1 MAKRYF
7 IKTIFALFFLCIT
20 SNVDAKGF
28 STAVLL
34 NFDDNT
40 AYKELNA
47 DEIID
52 KLLLDKLLEMETL
65 YIYERSITRDSLDVE
80 KDLVGNK
87 DKVNKAIDEKNF
99 TAIFQTAQSD
109 ITFKQQGDYLPFSKT
124 RKLREKYGTDYI
136 IHGSVDF
143 IGGKERERKIVW
155 DDLKYSHSSNIV
167 TVLSTLRIIEANTG
181 KIVWCHREKGRV
193 KDRFDS
199 LSNFSYGTKE
209 FSNHLFYEALD
220 EISEK
225 MVRKLRKDLDK
236 GVLKLNT

>member
-1 MAKRYF
+1 MAKRFF
-7 IKTIFALFFLCIT
+7 IKTIFALFLICIT
-20 SNVDAKGF
+20 SNVYAKSF

-34 NFDDNT
+34 KFDDNT
-40 AYKELNA
+40 VYKELNT

-52 KLLLDKLLEMETL
+52 KLLLDKLLEVETL
-65 YIYERSITRDSLDVE
+65 YIYERTITSDSLDIE

-109 ITFKQQGDYLPFSKT
+109 IAFKQQGDYLPCSKT
-124 RKLREKYGTDYI
+124 RKLKEKYGVDYI
-136 IHGSVDF
+136 IYGSVDF
-143 IGGKERERKIVW
+143 IGGKERDRKIVW
-155 DDLKYSHSSNIV
+155 DNLKYGHSSNIV
-167 TVLSTLRIIEANTG
+167 TVFSTLRIIESNTG

-199 LSNFSYGTKE
+199 LNNFSYGTKE

-225 MVRKLRKDLDK
+225 MIKKLSKDLDK
-236 GVLKLNT
+236 GILKL